1 VRRGLHE
8 RSQTHLD
15 TAGLASTLVLGAAL
29 TYKTHAEEY
38 SHGELVRTPLLT
50 DMHSLR
56 CLPKE
61 EDGRPFGGAEG

>member
-1 VRRGLHE
+1 MNAHKHIWTRPAWRQHWY
-8 RSQTHLD
+8 S
-15 TAGLASTLVLGAAL
+15 AL

-38 SHGELVRTPLLT
+38 SHGELVRPPLLT
-50 DMHSLR
+50 DMYSLR